1 MSFYVRPQI
10 YWPRIR
16 QSIFFAIVEYLKR
29 LGIKRI
35 SLGLA
40 VENNIAKKVY
50 MNHGFKFTGVIVN
63 EEHIYTVEL

>member
-1 MSFYVRPQI
+1 M
-10 YWPRIR
+10 
-16 QSIFFAIVEYLKR
+16 FFAIVEYLKR